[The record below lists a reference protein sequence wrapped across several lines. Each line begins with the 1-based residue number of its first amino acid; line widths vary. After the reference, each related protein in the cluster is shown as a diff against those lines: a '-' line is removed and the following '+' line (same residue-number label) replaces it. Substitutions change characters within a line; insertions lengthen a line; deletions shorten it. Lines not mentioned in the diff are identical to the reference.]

1 VAQHQREGNVSG
13 DVNSTELDAWLRA
26 TLRQEVFPEHVEI
39 EFERVMRVV
48 FSDIA

>member
-1 VAQHQREGNVSG
+1 
-13 DVNSTELDAWLRA
+13 LRA